1 MFKFRQNTT
10 NNMSDLF
17 IKAQKDMQSLTQNYV
32 HELIEIWK
40 KIFDENACRDNII
53 KLEEHTKNYF
63 EDLVVESMEKQE
75 QIEKEIADLRAE
87 AENLQRLLKVEIN
100 VKTTEG
106 APLLVLQSELDE
118 SLTELR
124 EILKLR
130 REQIFELLLEQ
141 DSLCSE
147 LGEEPRSLVAD
158 PLPSE
163 EELQEFRQHLEVLKM
178 EKVDRLN
185 KVSTMRRE
193 IKNFLQILEIKMFS
207 ENDDR
212 LLNHRQIKLHKETFD
227 GLKEMHARY
236 RDRVLELEDTIE
248 GMKRKLNSLWE
259 RLDTSPATRNKFSRY
274 TEYSQSTADILHK
287 EVNRCE
293 LLKKQNIKLFVE
305 QIRKEIVEWWDK
317 CMKSEVQRS
326 RFSNFYSDCYTDDLL
341 ILHEMELEDLKAF
354 YQNNEKIFKLFED
367 RQILWDRMIALE
379 KKASEPGRYNNRGGQ
394 LLKEEK
400 ERKTIASKLPK
411 IESLITEL
419 VQEYEEKEHKKFQ
432 IYGEDILELIS
443 RDWEKKKIE
452 KEKLSSARKNPPQTP
467 QGARTPMSMRNGP
480 MSVSS
485 IRKTPSTTNLSSA
498 LSTNKRKL
506 PNTDR
511 QTPSAKRSLLN
522 VLNSPSVFGFS
533 TSNNTKTPFKSP
545 FKKNRVIAT
554 TIRRRSARQSGS
566 AKKRRSSSRQPKAA
580 PKITVTESSDLSD
593 ADNYER
599 FQKCIEPASR
609 SSIMPTS
616 IASSS
621 GSSST
626 SMNRFRKPAKENIRL
641 PNPRLAR
648 VPSKMNLMDTLTKS
662 PSLATH
668 HTSHSPSTSSS
679 SRKLTT
685 KNLPILI

>member
-1 MFKFRQNTT
+1 MA
-10 NNMSDLF
+10 DLF
-17 IKAQKDMQSLTQNYV
+17 KKAQKDMQTLTETYV
-32 HELIEIWK
+32 HELIDIWK
-40 KIFDENACRDNII
+40 KIFDENACRENIV

-63 EDLVVESMEKQE
+63 EDLVFESMEKQE

-87 AENLQRLLKVEIN
+87 AENLRRLLKVDIV

-106 APLLVLQSELDE
+106 APLLVLQSELDD
-118 SLTELR
+118 SLIELR
-124 EILKLR
+124 ETLRLR

-141 DSLCSE
+141 DTLCSE

-163 EELQEFRQHLEVLKM
+163 EELQEFRTHLEALKT
-178 EKVDRLN
+178 EKVERLN

-193 IKNFLQILEIKMFS
+193 IKNFLQILEVKMFS

-212 LLNHRQIKLHKETFD
+212 LLNHRQIKLNKETFD
-227 GLKEMHARY
+227 GLKEMHSRY
-236 RDRVLELEDTIE
+236 RDQVVELEDTIDV
-248 GMKRKLNSLWE
+248 MKRKLNSLWD
-259 RLDTSPATRNKFSRY
+259 RLNTSPTTRNKFSRY
-274 TEYSQSTADILHK
+274 TECAQSTADILRK

-305 QIRKEIVEWWDK
+305 QIRKEIIEWWDK
-317 CMKSEVQRS
+317 CMKSDVQRS

-341 ILHEMELEDLKAF
+341 ILHEMELEDLKTF

-367 RQILWDRMIALE
+367 RRILWERMIALE
-379 KKASEPGRYNNRGGQ
+379 QKASEPGRYNNRGGQ

-400 ERKTIASKLPK
+400 ERKTIANKLPK
-411 IESLITEL
+411 IESLIAEL
-419 VQEYEEKEHKKFQ
+419 VQAYEEKEHKKFQ
-432 IYGEDILELIS
+432 IYGEDILELMS
-443 RDWEKKKIE
+443 RDWEKKKME
-452 KEKLSSARKNPPQTP
+452 KEKLSSARKNPQTP
-467 QGARTPMSMRNGP
+467 QSIRTPMSIRNCP

-485 IRKTPSTTNLSSA
+485 LRKTPSTTNLSTA

-506 PNTDR
+506 PGSER

-533 TSNNTKTPFKSP
+533 SSNNTKPQFKSP

-554 TIRRRSARQSGS
+554 TIRRRSGRLS
-566 AKKRRSSSRQPKAA
+566 ASSKKRRSSSRTPRAA

-609 SSIMPTS
+609 SSIMPQSAVSCTSSSNASTS
-616 IASSS
+616 I
-621 GSSST
+621 
-626 SMNRFRKPAKENIRL
+626 NRFRKAAKENIRL

-648 VPSKMNLMDTLTKS
+648 VPSKMNLLDTLTKS
-662 PSLATH
+662 PMASH
-668 HTSHSPSTSSS
+668 HTSHSPSTSGS